1 MKEIVNEGRVII
13 ANIEKVSSLYLT
25 KTIYSTILS
34 LIFGFFCLT
43 YPFTPFQLSLVSGMA
58 IGLPSFI
65 ITLEHDTTMS
75 SKGFLTHV
83 IHTALPCAL
92 SVVVLVL
99 FNFLLKWMFF
109 LNAKYFSTYSFL
121 VTIFISFIVL
131 FKVSKPL
138 NFLRKFNIGLN
149 VLLTIG
155 CLYAIPTYFY
165 MYPITDLRVIIVVA
179 FECVVA
185 YYLVALITKALDNI
199 TEYRRWK
206 RKKHG

>member
-1 MKEIVNEGRVII
+1 
-13 ANIEKVSSLYLT
+13 
-25 KTIYSTILS
+25 
-34 LIFGFFCLT
+34 
-43 YPFTPFQLSLVSGMA
+43 
-58 IGLPSFI
+58 
-65 ITLEHDTTMS
+65 
-75 SKGFLTHV
+75 
-83 IHTALPCAL
+83 
-92 SVVVLVL
+92 
-99 FNFLLKWMFF
+99 MFF

-206 RKKHG
+206 REKHG